1 MKFDVVQII
10 HIVFLII
17 QVNIPLDGIFDLFV
31 ERPERMTQQ
40 FALGRRGIEFELD
53 GAY

>member
-1 MKFDVVQII
+1 MKFDVVQIV
-10 HIVFLII
+10 HTVVLII
-17 QVNIPLDGIFDLFV
+17 QVNIPLDGILDLFP
-31 ERPERMTQQ
+31 ERPERMTKQ